1 MNYNFTLER
10 LRFHFQQQNTL
21 IAIGWYRED
30 NPDGRTLAAIYG
42 KEELPIVYDNQMG
55 IPIRQKYLV
64 LGADVS
70 EEIHAYISLPD
81 DWSYRNDKLR
91 LYCKDKQGRQVL
103 VAVCSKKQLLLKRN
117 SVEYCIESDSYMD
130 GKITLS
136 GWAAGKEDVLF
147 ELVNKQGQAIPYT
160 IEKNYRKDVRAVYT
174 ELTEDYKS
182 GFRIVANI
190 GERERVFLRMRCQGG
205 MGIVCRSE
213 YHTAIRDMGASHK
226 NLVIKTFN
234 YLHKYGWKATVRQIW
249 KKLHKTKDSY
259 MAWLEKY
266 GITETELKQQ
276 KRKAEEIIN
285 GPKFSI
291 VVPLYQTS
299 EKYLCELM
307 DSILNQTY
315 PEWELCLADGSGKDY
330 EKLESLVERYQK
342 KDRRIHYQKLEN
354 NLGISGNTNAAIQ
367 MATGDYIVLADHDD
381 VLALD
386 ALYECAVRIMD
397 GRAAKDEVDVLYS
410 DEDKIDMD
418 SKKYFEPNFK
428 PDFSIDY
435 LCSMNYICHLFVVK
449 KELLKQVGLLCSDYD
464 GAQDHDFILRCV
476 EVAKRICHIPRILYH
491 WRSHPSST
499 AVNPESKMY
508 AFEAGKK
515 AVQAHYDR
523 VGIPASVS
531 HGQFYGMYRT
541 TYHWNEKP
549 LVSIVIPNKDHV
561 EDLKICMQSIEQ
573 RSSYRNYEFVVVEN
587 NSVEEET
594 FAYYKELEKKEN
606 VTVLYYSGGFN
617 FSKINNFGVKAARGE
632 YILLLNNDT
641 EIINPECIDEMLGY
655 CMREDVG
662 IVGARLYYKDDTIQH
677 AGVVLGFGG
686 IAGHTFIGASRYDSG
701 YMNRIICAQNYSAVT
716 AACMMVKKSVFE
728 QVGGLTEELAVA
740 FNDIDFCMKVRKAG
754 YLVVYNPAVELYH
767 YESKSRG
774 LEDSPEKVARFNSEV
789 EVFANYW
796 QNELKQG
803 DPYYNPNLS
812 LNRSDFGLKE

>member
-30 NPDGRTLAAIYG
+30 NPDGRTLVAIYG
-42 KEELPIVYDNQMG
+42 QEELPIAYDNQMG
-55 IPIRQKYLV
+55 IPIRQKYLA

-91 LYCKDKQGRQVL
+91 LYCEDKQGRQVL

-174 ELTEDYKS
+174 ELDEDYKS

-190 GERERVFLRMRCQGG
+190 GERERIFLGMRCQGNVKSVYKSALRLSHVDSRFIQLALKG
-205 MGIVCRSE
+205 LEYCQENGI
-213 YHTAIRDMGASHK
+213 K
-226 NLVIKTFN
+226 NTLHRIQKKIK
-234 YLHKYGWKATVRQIW
+234 I
-249 KKLHKTKDSY
+249 KKKDSY
-259 MAWLEKY
+259 EKWRKENVL
-266 GITETELKQQ
+266 TKQQ
-276 KRKAEEIIN
+276 IEKQKEYVMNIKN

-330 EKLESLVERYQK
+330 EKLESLVGRYQK

-381 VLALD
+381 VLTLD

-397 GRAAKDEVDVLYS
+397 GRTTKDEVDVLYS

-449 KELLKQVGLLCSDYD
+449 KELLKQIGLFRSDYD

-531 HGQFYGMYRT
+531 HGQFYGMYKT
-541 TYHWNEKP
+541 TYHWDEKP
-549 LVSIVIPNKDHV
+549 LISIVIPNKDHV
-561 EDLKICMQSIEQ
+561 EDLKVCMQSIEQ
-573 RSSYRNYEFVVVEN
+573 HSSYRNYEFIVVEN

-655 CMREDVG
+655 CMRKDVG

-686 IAGHTFIGASRYDSG
+686 IAGHTFIEASRYDSG

-796 QNELKQG
+796 KNELKQG